1 MKCSVTEAST
11 LSKLVLPVGTVE
23 TAVAAILRRSGVA
36 AVVVV
41 EAGLALHE
49 AFKGAVAAG
58 SEIHGVAS
66 FLNLGAKKAADFFK
80 ICGWAYE
87 KRTPLARCPFSSTIQ
102 FFVFP
107 HSISM
112 TTETVI

>member
-49 AFKGAVAAG
+49 AFKVAVAAG

-66 FLNLGAKKAADFFK
+66 FLNLGAKKAAS
-80 ICGWAYE
+80 
-87 KRTPLARCPFSSTIQ
+87 FSPTGGSENAASA
-102 FFVFP
+102 VSY
-107 HSISM
+107 SIL
-112 TTETVI
+112 V

>member
-41 EAGLALHE
+41 ETGLALHE

-58 SEIHGVAS
+58 CKIHGVAS
-66 FLNLGAKKAADFFK
+66 FLVLGIKNGVPWKRYARHQKTPRDRLGSRQKA
-80 ICGWAYE
+80 
-87 KRTPLARCPFSSTIQ
+87 FS
-102 FFVFP
+102 VWL
-107 HSISM
+107 
-112 TTETVI
+112 

>member
-58 SEIHGVAS
+58 CEIHGVAS
-66 FLNLGAKKAADFFK
+66 FLNLGVKKAAS
-80 ICGWAYE
+80 
-87 KRTPLARCPFSSTIQ
+87 FSPTKGSENAASA
-102 FFVFP
+102 VSY
-107 HSISM
+107 SIL
-112 TTETVI
+112 I

>member
-23 TAVAAILRRSGVA
+23 TAVA

-66 FLNLGAKKAADFFK
+66 FLNLGAKKAAS
-80 ICGWAYE
+80 
-87 KRTPLARCPFSSTIQ
+87 FSPTGGSENAASA
-102 FFVFP
+102 VSY
-107 HSISM
+107 SIL
-112 TTETVI
+112 V

>member
-1 MKCSVTEAST
+1 MVKCSVTEAST

-66 FLNLGAKKAADFFK
+66 FLNLGAKKAAS
-80 ICGWAYE
+80 
-87 KRTPLARCPFSSTIQ
+87 FSPTGGSENAASA
-102 FFVFP
+102 VSY
-107 HSISM
+107 SIL
-112 TTETVI
+112 V

>member
-66 FLNLGAKKAADFFK
+66 FLVLGAKKAAS
-80 ICGWAYE
+80 
-87 KRTPLARCPFSSTIQ
+87 FSPTRGSENAASA
-102 FFVFP
+102 VSY
-107 HSISM
+107 SIL
-112 TTETVI
+112 V